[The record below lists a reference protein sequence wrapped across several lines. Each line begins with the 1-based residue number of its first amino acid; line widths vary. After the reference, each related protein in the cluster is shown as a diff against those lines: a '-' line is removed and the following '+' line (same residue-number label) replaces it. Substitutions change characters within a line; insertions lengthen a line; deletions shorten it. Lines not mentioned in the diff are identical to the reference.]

1 MSSER
6 ILFVTGRLA
15 EPSLR
20 SVLGPL
26 AEKTGFDFEIAV
38 LGISVA
44 ALMHVDWVR
53 RKLVLPENI
62 TRVVLPGWCDG
73 DLESLESQF
82 GTTFSLGPK
91 DLFDLPDYFGQGI
104 RQAPDLDDYSIE
116 ILAEINHAPRLSD
129 DELLRQADEYRQS
142 GADII
147 DLGCIPGHSWTG
159 IGSAVRQLRTNGFRV
174 SVDSFERSEVESA
187 IEAGAELVLSCNQS
201 NVEWAREL
209 HVEFVV
215 LPDDVRDLNS
225 WEATC
230 ARLKERGR
238 KFRLDPILEPIG
250 FGFTASL
257 ERYFDAR
264 RRLPTASM
272 MMGIGNLTE
281 LTEVDSSGVNF
292 LLAAICEELRIESVL
307 TTQVINW
314 GRSAVKEFDLARR
327 LVRHSIQNRVLPK
340 HLGGELVLLRDPR
353 LHELGEDGLRQIA
366 GRLTD
371 PNFRIFAERG
381 EVHLMNRDGYWHG
394 PDPYEVFDRMRTE
407 VGTLNAEHAFYLGM
421 ELCKAR
427 TALTLG
433 KQYRQDESLRW
444 GFLTVEEVSAIARR
458 KHQSDRPT

>member
-1 MSSER
+1 MSRER

-15 EPSLR
+15 EPSLLG
-20 SVLGPL
+20 VLGPL
-26 AEKTGFDFEIAV
+26 AEKTGFDFEVAV

-53 RKLVLPENI
+53 RKLVLPEKI
-62 TRVVLPGWCDG
+62 TRVVLPGWCGG

-82 GTTFSLGPK
+82 GTKFSLGPK
-91 DLFDLPDYFGQGI
+91 DLFDLPDYFGHGT
-104 RQAPDLDDYSIE
+104 RHAPDLSDYSIE

-129 DELLRQADEYRQS
+129 DELLRQADEYRKS
-142 GADII
+142 GADVI
-147 DLGCIPGHSWTG
+147 DLGCIPGDSWDG
-159 IGSAVRQLRTNGFRV
+159 IGSAVRRLRADGFRV
-174 SVDSFERSEVESA
+174 SVDSFERIEVESA
-187 IEAGAELVLSCNQS
+187 VEAGAELVLSCNQS

-209 HVEFVV
+209 PVEFVV
-215 LPDDVRDLNS
+215 IPDDVRDLNS

-230 ARLKERGR
+230 ERLKEREH

-257 ERYFDAR
+257 ERYFDVR
-264 RRLPTASM
+264 RRLPAASM
-272 MMGIGNLTE
+272 MMGVGNLTE

-353 LHELGEDGLRQIA
+353 LHELGEDGLKQMA

-394 PDPYEVFDRMRTE
+394 SDPYEVFDRMRAE

-458 KHQSDRPT
+458 KHQSDRST